1 MTLLLPFASILST
14 MTKHF
19 PVEFS
24 VSAGGCVYGAL
35 LLLLLPLKLV
45 ICVCLAAAVHEFCHI
60 LMLQICRVPIRSIRL
75 GMGGAM
81 IQTIPLSPMQELLC
95 AAAGPAGSLL
105 CLLLLRIF
113 PLFALCGLLQG
124 LYNLLPIYPLDGGRI
139 LQSLCLCCFP
149 KHTIF
154 ICKTARIL
162 TIALIIGLSCYL
174 AWQLRDDFY
183 LLFAAYF
190 LFRTR
195 PERKI
200 PCKEWQY

>member
-1 MTLLLPFASILST
+1 

-19 PVEFS
+19 PIKFS
-24 VSAGGCVYGAL
+24 ISAAGCLYGAL
-35 LLLLLPLKLV
+35 LLLLLPLKFL
-45 ICVCLAAAVHEFCHI
+45 ICICSAAAVHEFCHI

-75 GMGGAM
+75 GIGGAIIRTM
-81 IQTIPLSPMQELLC
+81 PLQPRQELLC
-95 AAAGPAGSLL
+95 AAAGPCGSLL

-124 LYNLLPIYPLDGGRI
+124 IYNLLPIYPLDGGRI

-149 KHTIF
+149 KHTVS
-154 ICKTARIL
+154 ICKAARTL

-195 PERKI
+195 PVRKI
-200 PCKEWQY
+200 PCKEWRY